1 MGWFDEQIKE
11 RMESDQSVL
20 EDAFFRMA
28 SVVMD
33 KWNQY
38 RLENDRLIAREAIGE
53 ILKYFRE
60 KPVEIPDNIE
70 DLGEQLEYALRPSG
84 LMVREVTL
92 EENWQ
97 NDAYGPMLGCMKET
111 GTAVALL
118 PNALHS
124 YHYKDPGTG
133 KDVRITRKNR
143 NLFAKE
149 AMCFYRPLP
158 MKSLGI
164 KDLLLYMK
172 NSISKGDL
180 ALIVLASAAVTL
192 VGLIE
197 PRIYSLITGP
207 VIKTRNLHLLFGA
220 GIFLLSSALAGQLI
234 EMVRSLIMERI
245 SIKTSMAVEASV
257 MMRILSLPVSFFR
270 KYSSGELSSRAGSIK
285 SLCDMILT
293 NILSVGLTSLMSLAF
308 VGQILRF
315 APALVVPSLIIIG
328 VTVAVTVMTAFVQI
342 GISRRRMQLDA
353 KENGMSYAIMSGV
366 QKLRL
371 SGSEKRAFARWG
383 RLYARSAALSYNP
396 PLFIKLNRVI
406 TTAISLFGTIILYSL
421 AISTGVS
428 MNDYYAFNVAYGGVM
443 GAFTALSGIAISVAG
458 IKPVLEMAEPILKE
472 TPEVAADKAPVGRVS
487 GRIEASHVSFRY
499 SEQMPYVLR
508 DMSLTIRSGEYVAI
522 VGRTGCGKS
531 TLVRLLLGFEKPE
544 TGAIYYDQRDLND
557 IDPRSLRRHIGV
569 VIQNGGLFQGDIYS
583 NIAISAPSLT
593 IEEAW
598 EAAEKAGIAD
608 DIREMPMGMN
618 TVISEG
624 QGGIS
629 GGQKQR
635 LMIARAIAP
644 KPQILIFDEATSA
657 LDNKTQKQVSDALD
671 ELHCTRIV
679 IAHRL
684 STIRNC
690 DRILVMDQGAIV
702 EEGRYDELIARNG
715 RFAELVARQR
725 LDRPEDIVEDNSK
738 M

>member
-1 MGWFDEQIKE
+1 M
-11 RMESDQSVL
+11 
-20 EDAFFRMA
+20 
-28 SVVMD
+28 
-33 KWNQY
+33 
-38 RLENDRLIAREAIGE
+38 
-53 ILKYFRE
+53 
-60 KPVEIPDNIE
+60 
-70 DLGEQLEYALRPSG
+70 
-84 LMVREVTL
+84 
-92 EENWQ
+92 
-97 NDAYGPMLGCMKET
+97 
-111 GTAVALL
+111 
-118 PNALHS
+118 
-124 YHYKDPGTG
+124 
-133 KDVRITRKNR
+133 
-143 NLFAKE
+143 
-149 AMCFYRPLP
+149 
-158 MKSLGI
+158 
-164 KDLLLYMK
+164 
-172 NSISKGDL
+172 
-180 ALIVLASAAVTL
+180 
-192 VGLIE
+192 
-197 PRIYSLITGP
+197 
-207 VIKTRNLHLLFGA
+207 
-220 GIFLLSSALAGQLI
+220 
-234 EMVRSLIMERI
+234 
-245 SIKTSMAVEASV
+245 
-257 MMRILSLPVSFFR
+257 
-270 KYSSGELSSRAGSIK
+270 
-285 SLCDMILT
+285 
-293 NILSVGLTSLMSLAF
+293 
-308 VGQILRF
+308 
-315 APALVVPSLIIIG
+315 
-328 VTVAVTVMTAFVQI
+328 
-342 GISRRRMQLDA
+342 
-353 KENGMSYAIMSGV
+353 
-366 QKLRL
+366 
-371 SGSEKRAFARWG
+371 
-383 RLYARSAALSYNP
+383 
-396 PLFIKLNRVI
+396 
-406 TTAISLFGTIILYSL
+406 
-421 AISTGVS
+421 
-428 MNDYYAFNVAYGGVM
+428 
-443 GAFTALSGIAISVAG
+443 
-458 IKPVLEMAEPILKE
+458 
-472 TPEVAADKAPVGRVS
+472 VAADKEPVCRVS
-487 GRIEASHVSFRY
+487 GRIEVSHVSFRY

-508 DMSLTIRSGEYVAI
+508 DMNLTIRSGEYVAI

-725 LDRPEDIVEDNSK
+725 LDRPEDIVVDNSK